1 LDNSIQQIKEKTR
14 EENKKDFLNLVEKGK
29 GLVNLFHST
38 LKTALLYEPNNEA
51 FRKQILPLMDSVK
64 NIIEEEGELS
74 LSTKEGYLFLN
85 QARLRFDFENYVAT
99 RFIIEFFQKLKL
111 YKLTFETGLKQ
122 EELQTLIY
130 ILVQIDPNEEEPYE
144 SLEKKIFELNLK
156 NLHLEKEKEA
166 STADT
171 EQVSLDQRKMA
182 KKTFFKA
189 ISVVRELSQRTHSG
203 KEVNLVKV
211 KRLVQTLV
219 DQILQNEEIFLELS
233 SLKNFDEYTYI
244 HSTNVCIYSLVL
256 GLRVGLSKRELSEL
270 GLAALFHDIGKVKL
284 PLELLNKPAEF
295 NESEWMK
302 MRKHPIIGVKN
313 LLASLKLDPF
323 SIRAMLVSFEHHLNL
338 DLSGYPELREKREMN
353 LFSRIVSIADAYD
366 AMTSGRVYVKTPYPP
381 DEALRKMYYSK
392 EKVYDHLLLKFFIN
406 MLGVYPVGSLVLLRN
421 GEVGIVIKNNP
432 ENLSAPKVKIIA
444 DQKGMKE
451 TPEIVDL
458 SKIAQVSAEVE
469 ESNLIV
475 RCLDPQQY
483 DLDISKYIL

>member
-1 LDNSIQQIKEKTR
+1 MDNSIQQVREKTR

-29 GLVNLFHST
+29 ELVNLFHST

-64 NIIEEEGELS
+64 NIIEGEGELS

-111 YKLTFETGLKQ
+111 YKLTLETGLGQ
-122 EELQTLIY
+122 EELQTLVY
-130 ILVQIDPNEEEPYE
+130 ILVQIDPNEGEPYE
-144 SLEKKIFELNLK
+144 ALEKKIFEANLK
-156 NLHLEKEKEA
+156 NLHLEKEKQA
-166 STADT
+166 SAADN
-171 EQVSLDQRKMA
+171 EKISLDQRKMA

-211 KRLVQTLV
+211 KRLVQSLV

-270 GLAALFHDIGKVKL
+270 GLTALFHDIGKVKL

-295 NESEWMK
+295 NESEWTK
-302 MRKHPIIGVKN
+302 MRKHPIMGVKN

-338 DLSGYPELREKREMN
+338 NLSGYPQLREKRELN

-366 AMTSGRVYVKTPYPP
+366 AMTSGRVYAKTPYPP
-381 DEALRKMYYSK
+381 DEALRKMYYSR
-392 EKVYDHLLLKFFIN
+392 EKIYDPLLLKFFIN
-406 MLGVYPVGSLVLLRN
+406 MLGVYPIGSLVLLRN

-432 ENLSAPKVKIIA
+432 ENLSAPKVKLIA
-444 DQKGMKE
+444 DQSGMKE
-451 TPEIVDL
+451 TSEIVDL
-458 SKIAQVSAEVE
+458 SKIAQAPAEVE
-469 ESNLIV
+469 ESNLIS

-483 DLDISKYIL
+483 NLDISKYIL

>member
-1 LDNSIQQIKEKTR
+1 MGNSSQQVKEKTR
-14 EENKKDFLNLVEKGK
+14 EESKKDFLNLVEKGK
-29 GLVNLFHST
+29 ELVNLFHSS
-38 LKTALLYEPNNEA
+38 LKTALLYESNNEA
-51 FRKQILPLMDSVK
+51 FRKQILPFMDLVK

-85 QARLRFDFENYVAT
+85 QARLRFDFESYVAT

-111 YKLTFETGLKQ
+111 YKLTFETGFKQ
-122 EELQTLIY
+122 KELQTLIY
-130 ILVQIDPNEEEPYE
+130 IMVQIDPNEEEPYE
-144 SLEKKIFELNLK
+144 SLEKKIFEANLK

-166 STADT
+166 LAVDGD
-171 EQVSLDQRKMA
+171 QVSLDQRKVA

-189 ISVVRELSQRTHSG
+189 ISVVRELSQRTHAG

-211 KRLVQTLV
+211 KRLVQSLV

-302 MRKHPIIGVKN
+302 IRKHPIMGVKN

-338 DLSGYPELREKREMN
+338 ELSGYPELIGQRELN

-366 AMTSGRVYVKTPYPP
+366 AMTSGRVYAKTPYPP

-392 EKVYDHLLLKFFIN
+392 DKAYDPLLLKFFIN

-432 ENLSAPKVKIIA
+432 ESLSAPKVKLIA
-444 DQKGMKE
+444 DHNGMKE
-451 TPEIVDL
+451 TLEIVDL
-458 SKIAQVSAEVE
+458 SKIAQDSADVE